1 MKKHSHKKFQAMI
14 ENADWKDYSDRV
26 LKKYFVSR
34 TDMKEHVIYH
44 GTNYIKRKLDIA
56 H

>member
-26 LKKYFVSR
+26 LKKIFCIADRHERARHLSW
-34 TDMKEHVIYH
+34 
-44 GTNYIKRKLDIA
+44 NKLHKKKA
-56 H
+56 